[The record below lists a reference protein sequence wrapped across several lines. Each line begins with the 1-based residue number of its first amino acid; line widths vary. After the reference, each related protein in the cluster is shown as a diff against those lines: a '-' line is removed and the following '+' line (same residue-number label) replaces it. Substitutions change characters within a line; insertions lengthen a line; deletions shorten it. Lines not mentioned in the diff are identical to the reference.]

1 MPELQEVEAVR
12 TSLEQ
17 AIPSGTIIQKVVLH
31 RKDLPFLFPKNYRLL
46 CKATHSIF
54 SSKSQVFVMGP
65 RRTYLDQSLRH
76 DRHLAIGTRQQ
87 TFSCMIMLTSP
98 LSVQDILFRDP
109 RRFGYMDI
117 AARRQEEKNIY
128 IQHLGPEPLSH
139 QFTGDYLWQ
148 LTEKRTAPIKNV
160 IMDQRIVVG
169 VGNIYACEAL
179 YLTGIRPTMG
189 AHKLNKVGAKNL
201 VKHIQ
206 NILVRAIKAGG
217 STISDFKQ
225 AQEQSGYFQMQFHV
239 YGKKDLPCATCGTK
253 IKNKTLAGRS
263 SFYCEMSKIRYA
275 HASK

>member
-1 MPELQEVEAVR
+1 MPELPEVETVR

-31 RKDLPFLFPKNYRLL
+31 RKDLRFPFPQKLSATLQGQRIQSFRRRAKYLLWDLEEHTLISHLGMTGTWRL
-46 CKATHSIF
+46 APDN
-54 SSKSQVFVMGP
+54 SK
-65 RRTYLDQSLRH
+65 LSLH
-76 DRHLAIGTRQQ
+76 DHVDITLSDSRHLIY
-87 TFSCMIMLTSP
+87 
-98 LSVQDILFRDP
+98 RDP

-117 AARRQEEKNIY
+117 AARQQEEKSIY

-148 LTEKRTAPIKNV
+148 LTEKRTAPVKNV

-189 AHKLNKVGAKNL
+189 AHKLSKVGAKNL

-263 SFYCEMSKIRYA
+263 SFYCPKCQ
-275 HASK
+275 K